1 MKDSVNVQEI
11 YDKITLEDC
20 VKMNEQYGTTFV
32 ISDGRITNIIRKGN
46 ENVGF
51 NGESCKRERHY

>member
-1 MKDSVNVQEI
+1 MKDFVNVQEV

-20 VKMNEQYGTTFV
+20 AKINEQYGTTFV
-32 ISDGRITNIIRKGN
+32 ISDGRVTDIIRKGN

-51 NGESCKRERHY
+51 NWKSCKRKRHY

>member
-1 MKDSVNVQEI
+1 MKNFVDVQKV
-11 YDKITLEDC
+11 YDKITLGDC

-32 ISDGRITNIIRKGN
+32 ISDGRITDIIRKGN

-51 NGESCKRERHY
+51 NGKSCKRKRHY

>member
-1 MKDSVNVQEI
+1 MKGFVNEQEI

-32 ISDGRITNIIRKGN
+32 ISDGRITDVIRKGN
-46 ENVGF
+46 
-51 NGESCKRERHY
+51 